1 MRWLLIPSVLLLAG
15 CGTTFG
21 WSPEQLSALKDD
33 GACVAFV
40 GNLNAQ
46 LYGNAGSG
54 AIRLNSPGT
63 VSVAK
68 DGTISCTIIDKPKQ

>member
-1 MRWLLIPSVLLLAG
+1 MRYLLYLPFALVLTG
-15 CGTTFG
+15 CTTFG

-33 GACVAFV
+33 GACVAFI

-46 LYGNAGSG
+46 LYGNAGTG
-54 AIRLNSPGT
+54 AVRLNSPGM

-68 DGTISCTIIDKPKQ
+68 DGTISCTIDPK